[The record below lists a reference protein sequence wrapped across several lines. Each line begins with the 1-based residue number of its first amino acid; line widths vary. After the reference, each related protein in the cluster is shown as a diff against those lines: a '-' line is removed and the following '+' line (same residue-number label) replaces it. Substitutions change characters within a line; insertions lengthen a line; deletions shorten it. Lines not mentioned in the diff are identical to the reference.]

1 MTGFRARSLIAA
13 ALTVCCFLFADRA
26 DAHPLGNFTINHLAK
41 LDVRNG
47 SVNVRYIL
55 DIAEIPTFQVM
66 QERGSKR
73 DWSAADLQA
82 WADSEVPLVRDAL
95 KINVDQNSIALQPLA
110 AQARLRPG
118 AGGLPILYWVGTFR
132 GTMTSGVAHAIT
144 VNDHVYENRQIGW
157 KDIVV
162 LPEREP
168 TNELLKYP
176 SALIASPRNKTNV
189 ELSVVANGAVIK
201 NVSNASLEPAPQP
214 ANSIVRS
221 TLLSDMFANPRQTPL
236 FILLTIFAAFGLG
249 ALHAIEPGH
258 GKALLAVTL
267 VGARATA
274 QQAVILGASLTF
286 AHTIGV
292 ILLGIALFFLASFVS
307 ETIYP
312 WITLVS
318 GIGIVII
325 GARSLSRYMRTRASA
340 NSHAHSHAHPKAHAH
355 DHTHEHAH
363 DHVHGAEVG
372 HDHHHHA
379 PGKPAHEHHAQESQA
394 HGPGGHSH
402 AIPGEEP
409 INFRGAVWAAMSG
422 GIAPCPAAIV
432 VMLAAL
438 RLHKLGYGLLLIVIF
453 SLGLAT
459 VLIALGIAVVHGA
472 SWLSKR
478 SGFDR
483 FVRYG
488 PLASAGIICIIGAIM
503 IGQGFVAQG
512 VHASAA
518 IITVLVLFAIAGFV
532 ITPQHSHRHS
542 ELVA

>member
-1 MTGFRARSLIAA
+1 MNRLRALFLAVVAMAVCGLCTAA
-13 ALTVCCFLFADRA
+13 A

-41 LDVRNG
+41 LAVANG
-47 SVNVRYIL
+47 SLNVRYIL
-55 DIAEIPTFQVM
+55 DIAEIPTFQIM
-66 QERGSKR
+66 QERVSKH
-73 DWSAADLQA
+73 DWTAAELQA
-82 WADSEVPLVRDAL
+82 WADAETPLVRDAL
-95 KINVDQNSIALQPLA
+95 QIEIDGSRAALEPLA
-110 AQARLRPG
+110 AHARLRPG

-132 GTMTSGVAHAIT
+132 STMISGVAHNIT
-144 VNDHVYENRQIGW
+144 VNDRVYENRQIGW

-162 LPEREP
+162 APEREP
-168 TNELLKYP
+168 TFELQRYP
-176 SALIASPRNKTNV
+176 SALIASPRSKTNV
-189 ELSVVANGAVIK
+189 ELSVAASGAVVK
-201 NVSNASLEPAPQP
+201 NVSNASLEPAPSQ

-221 TLLSDMFANPRQTPL
+221 TVLSDMFANPKQTPI
-236 FILLTIFAAFGLG
+236 FVLLTILAAFGLG

-267 VGARATA
+267 VGARATSK
-274 QQAVILGASLTF
+274 QAVILGASLTF

-318 GIGIVII
+318 GIAIAVI
-325 GARSLSRYMRTRASA
+325 GARALSRYMRTRVGA
-340 NSHAHSHAHPKAHAH
+340 HAHAHPHAHPRAHAH
-355 DHTHEHAH
+355 DHAHEHAH
-363 DHVHGAEVG
+363 DDAHGAHVG

-379 PGKPAHEHHAQESQA
+379 PGELAHQHHAHEGHE

-402 AIPGEEP
+402 VIPGDEP
-409 INFRGAVWAAMSG
+409 INFRAAIWAAMGG

-472 SWLSKR
+472 GWLSRR

-488 PLASAGIICIIGAIM
+488 PLASASVISVIGAVM

-518 IITVLVLFAIAGFV
+518 IITALVLFAIAGFV

-542 ELVA
+542 ELAA